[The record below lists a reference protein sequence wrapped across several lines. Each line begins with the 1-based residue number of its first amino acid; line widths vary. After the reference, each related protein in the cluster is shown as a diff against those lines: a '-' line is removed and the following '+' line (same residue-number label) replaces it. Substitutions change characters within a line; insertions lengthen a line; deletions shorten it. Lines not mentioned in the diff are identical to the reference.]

1 MHLAKILLLSVL
13 ILSGCE
19 QLDNFF
25 DETSQQAPVKEADEK
40 VEQGTKDY
48 PKSPEGELEELSE
61 EEMMIQELPTEAN
74 VADWNLI
81 LVNPWEA
88 LPENYE
94 VEFVEVDNT
103 QQIDAR
109 IEEAWNN
116 WRDAALEAGHN
127 LFFAS
132 GYRTVNR
139 QRNNF
144 NNSIAGYLDE
154 GYSEE
159 EAIVK
164 TKEYLTEPGHSEHH
178 TGLALDIVDHAWINA
193 GRRLEPEYDTQE
205 SQQWLVETM
214 SDYGFILRYP
224 AGKEEITGIQY
235 ESWHFRYVGV
245 KHAQFMKQYDLVLEE
260 YVDLIKMRDDI

>member
-1 MHLAKILLLSVL
+1 MRLAKVLLLSVL
-13 ILSGCE
+13 ILSGCDH
-19 QLDNFF
+19 LDNFF
-25 DETSQQAPVKEADEK
+25 DKTSQQAPVEEADEK
-40 VEQGTKDY
+40 VEQGRKDY
-48 PKSPEGELEELSE
+48 PKDPEEEREELSE

-81 LVNPWEA
+81 LVNPWQA

-109 IEEAWNN
+109 IEEAWNT
-116 WRDAALEAGHN
+116 WRDAALEAGHD

-144 NNSIAGYLDE
+144 NNSVSEYLNE
-154 GYSEE
+154 GYSEK
-159 EAIVK
+159 EAIEK

-205 SQQWLVETM
+205 SQQWLVKTM
-214 SDYGFILRYP
+214 ADYGFILRYP

-245 KHAQFMKQYDLVLEE
+245 EHAQFMKQYDLVLEE